1 MNKRTLFIILYI
13 VIVGASIYVTY
24 KFYDRLMMP
33 DGSNFINYALFI
45 GFALFTYINFKRL
58 INLFRKRD
66 E

>member
-1 MNKRTLFIILYI
+1 MNKRTIFIIVYI

-24 KFYDRLMMP
+24 MFYNRLMLP
-33 DGSNFINYALFI
+33 DGGSIINYALFI

-58 INLFRKRD
+58 ISLFRKRD

>member
-24 KFYDRLMMP
+24 KFYIQLMMP
-33 DGSNFINYALFI
+33 DGGSFINYALFI

-58 INLFRKRD
+58 ISLFRKRN